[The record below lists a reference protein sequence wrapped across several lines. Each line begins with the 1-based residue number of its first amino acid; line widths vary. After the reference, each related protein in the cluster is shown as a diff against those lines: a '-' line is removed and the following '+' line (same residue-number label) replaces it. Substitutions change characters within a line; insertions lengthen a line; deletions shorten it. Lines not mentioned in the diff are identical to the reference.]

1 MNWANIITIGRILLI
16 PLIVVLYH
24 PRPDQPAIMAA
35 IQYFVASSTDLLD
48 GYIARRF
55 DMVTTLGK
63 LLDPIADKI
72 LVATG
77 LFLLVGH
84 HLLLAWPAILIV
96 AREIAVS
103 GLRAIAASDGVIIP
117 AENLGKIKM
126 VFQTLSLTFL
136 LYDNRHFHLHF
147 LSMVLNFHWIGLLL
161 FWISLVFTLLSG
173 IQYFFWYAW
182 LSSRDQEP

>member
-1 MNWANIITIGRILLI
+1 MNWANVITIGRILLI

-24 PRPDQPAIMAA
+24 PRPGQPAVMAA
-35 IQYFVASSTDLLD
+35 FLYFVASSTDLLD

-77 LFLLVGH
+77 LFLLVEH
-84 HLLLAWPAILIV
+84 QLLLAWPAILIV

-126 VFQTLSLTFL
+126 VFQTLALTFL
-136 LYDNRHFHLHF
+136 LYDNRHFQLHF
-147 LSMVLNFHWIGLLL
+147 SSMVLNFHWIGLLL

-182 LSSRDQEP
+182 ISSRDQEP